1 MKGDRGM
8 SEMFAAGKPVPGHL
22 LGVLRASGPGDS
34 PVGLSQRLAEDGY
47 LYLPGA
53 LDPDAVLLARREV
66 FDRLAAIGEISEPAG
81 DGLATG
87 TSRRAELIGDLGR
100 FFQEICEGPLL
111 RAVSHGPEAHG
122 IAEHVFG
129 EPVRAFDFL
138 WLRPTPVG
146 RASPLHFDHVY
157 MNRGSA
163 HVVTIWIPLGPVPGS
178 DGPLLVV
185 EGSHRLVELIAG
197 YRGLDVDRDPA
208 RSGSLAEDPVTIA
221 ERHGA
226 RLLTADFAAGD
237 IVLFGPFTLHGS
249 FDNVSPEGRVRLS
262 CDVRYQPAADPVD
275 DRWVG
280 ADPPGH
286 GGLGYGGLSASRP
299 LTAAPIR
306 R

>member
-1 MKGDRGM
+1 MGRAGK
-8 SEMFAAGKPVPGHL
+8 SEVFAAGKPVPRHL
-22 LGVLRASGPGDS
+22 LGPLRAGSADDS
-34 PVGLSQRLAEDGY
+34 PTALATRLAEDGY

-53 LDPDAVLLARREV
+53 LEPDVVLTARREV
-66 FDRLAAIGEISEPAG
+66 FGHLAAVGEIREPAG

-87 TSRRAELIGDLGR
+87 SSRRRERIDDLGR
-100 FFQEICEGPLL
+100 FFKGICDGPLL
-111 RAVSHGPEAHG
+111 RAVSHGPALAG
-122 IAEHVFG
+122 IAAAVLG
-129 EPVRAFDFL
+129 EPARAFDFL
-138 WLRPTPVG
+138 WLRPTPMG

-163 HVVTIWIPLGPVPGS
+163 RVITIWVPLGPVPMCEGS
-178 DGPLLVV
+178 LLVV
-185 EGSHRLVELIAG
+185 EGSHRFEKLIAE

-208 RSGSLAEDPVTIA
+208 RPGSLEEDPVTFA
-221 ERHGA
+221 EDHGA
-226 RLLTADFAAGD
+226 RLLTANFSAGD
-237 IVLFGPFTLHGS
+237 VVLFGPFTLHGS

-262 CDVRYQPAADPVD
+262 CDVRYQPAADPID